1 MQAAGPGLRL
11 QAETGSAAEEDI
23 VVDTEEDT
31 EEDTVVDTGVD
42 TDTGEDTGLGTV
54 GETEEAGEV
63 VE

>member
-23 VVDTEEDT
+23 VVDT